1 MSEPERLDPRRT
13 PKRRSVFD
21 PIGRIMDT
29 VVPSVTDA
37 VDIDDMVRRVDVDGL
52 LHRVDVDALVQRIDA
67 DALLARLDVDA
78 LMARVDVDALV
89 RRVDVEA
96 LLGRVDVDALMARI
110 DVNALMARVDVDAVV
125 RRVDAD
131 ALMARVDVD
140 AVVRRVDVNAI
151 LDRVD
156 VDPLMARV
164 DVDAIVDR
172 VDVDK
177 IMQRADI
184 AGVVA
189 QSTRG
194 ITARTLDLARRQVA
208 GVDEIITRVAARLV
222 RRDSSLDPDG
232 PTALQADL
240 DTAQQA
246 PSITGHYAGP
256 VARAAALILDWVTM
270 LFLFGIGTAVG
281 SWTIDLLVGD
291 SDRAWGLSNRWSTTL
306 LIAWAFTY
314 FVVPLALTGR
324 TFGKAVVGLRVV
336 TGDGRPL
343 PAARVVVRVVLLPV
357 SFALFGLGLVGA
369 VIGQRRRTLP
379 DVVASSAVVIDW
391 GDRPASIPNPLNNWL
406 SQRAQRSRSGQ

>member
-1 MSEPERLDPRRT
+1 
-13 PKRRSVFD
+13 
-21 PIGRIMDT
+21 
-29 VVPSVTDA
+29 
-37 VDIDDMVRRVDVDGL
+37 MVRRVDIDDL

-78 LMARVDVDALV
+78 
-89 RRVDVEA
+89 
-96 LLGRVDVDALMARI
+96 
-110 DVNALMARVDVDAVV
+110 
-125 RRVDAD
+125 
-131 ALMARVDVD
+131 
-140 AVVRRVDVNAI
+140 
-151 LDRVD
+151 
-156 VDPLMARV
+156 LMARV

-222 RRDSSLDPDG
+222 RRDPSLDPDG

-240 DTAQQA
+240 DAAQQA

-256 VARAAALILDWVTM
+256 VARALALTLDWVTM
-270 LFLFGIGTAVG
+270 VFLFGVGTAIA

-291 SDRAWGLSNRWSTTL
+291 TARPWGLSTGWSGAL
-306 LIAWAFTY
+306 LVGWAFVY
-314 FVVPLALTGR
+314 FAVPTALTGR
-324 TFGKAVVGLRVV
+324 TFGKAVIGLRVV
-336 TGDGRPL
+336 TSDGAPL
-343 PAARVVVRVVLLPV
+343 PAFRVALRVVTLPL

-369 VIGQRRRTLP
+369 VIGRRRRTLH
-379 DVVASSAVVIDW
+379 DVTATSAVIIDW

-406 SQRAQRSRSGQ
+406 VERAASRR